1 MDEKYEAPQVKL
13 LGTVEELTKSTD
25 KIGSI
30 EDILTPIVG
39 LDGCIA
45 PDGTNCI

>member
-1 MDEKYEAPQVKL
+1 MDRNYEAPVVRDF
-13 LGTVEELTKSTD
+13 GTVQELTQSND

-39 LDGCIA
+39 LDGEIL
-45 PDGTNCI
+45 PDV